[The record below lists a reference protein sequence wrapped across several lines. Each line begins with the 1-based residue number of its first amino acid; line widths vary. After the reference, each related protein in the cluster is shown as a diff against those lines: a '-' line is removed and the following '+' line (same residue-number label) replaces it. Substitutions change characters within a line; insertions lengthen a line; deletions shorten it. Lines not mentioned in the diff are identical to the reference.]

1 MSVINTMLRDLDQRR
16 AELRLAEGGLLQSP
30 ELQPLGLAGHAQTGP
45 RFAVRRLV
53 PWLLASAV
61 VLGLVYAWLTPS
73 AHPGEQQVRLDHA
86 AAPPENAQPTV
97 PVPAVTIAHAAAAP
111 PQHAQAAAPAKAEL
125 VSTSPDGASN
135 RASAGAAKPSATPM
149 ELGLRLNSQVNAPVS
164 KPAPVETHPAEPT
177 TTLASSKPVGPDSA
191 SATQAPKASSTAG
204 GAIPVTPVPA
214 AATLSP
220 TKHSAS
226 ASTAS
231 EPMPTQRQNQA
242 AHDAL
247 AQAQTLWV
255 SGAQEAAI
263 GTMQEL
269 LVTTERL
276 ATASPTDSNSQL
288 LINVVRELTR
298 MQMAMGRTAAAW
310 ELLSRL
316 EPALNSQPDL
326 WALRANA
333 AQRLGR
339 HQDSL
344 NAYTAALQARPNE
357 QRWLLGMAVSLA
369 ALGQTHDASTMTDK
383 ARQQGPIGKDIAA
396 YLRQAGVIVNE

>member
-16 AELRLAEGGLLQSP
+16 AEPRLAEGGLLQSP
-30 ELQPLGLAGHAQTGP
+30 ELQPLWLAGNQQTRP
-45 RFAVRRLV
+45 RFAVRRVVLC
-53 PWLLASAV
+53 LLASAV
-61 VLGLVYAWLTPS
+61 ALGLVYAWLTPS
-73 AHPGEQQVRLDHA
+73 ALPWVQQVRLDHA
-86 AAPPENAQPTV
+86 AAPPEDAQPTG
-97 PVPAVTIAHAAAAP
+97 PVPAVTVAEAAAAP
-111 PQHAQAAAPAKAEL
+111 SQDADAAAPARVEL

-135 RASAGAAKPSATPM
+135 GSSAAAAMPSALQM
-149 ELGLRLNSQVNAPVS
+149 ELGLRPNSQLNAPVS
-164 KPAPVETHPAEPT
+164 KPAPAATSPAEIKT
-177 TTLASSKPVGPDSA
+177 TSASSKPVGPVSA
-191 SATQAPKASSTAG
+191 STAQAPKASSTAG
-204 GAIPVTPVPA
+204 GAIPATPVPA
-214 AATLSP
+214 AATPSP
-220 TKHSAS
+220 NSHSAS
-226 ASTAS
+226 ASAAL
-231 EPMPTQRQNQA
+231 EPMSPQRQTQA
-242 AHDAL
+242 ARDAL

-269 LVTTERL
+269 LVTAERL
-276 ATASPTDSNSQL
+276 AAASPTDSNSQL
-288 LINVVRELTR
+288 LITVVRELTR

-316 EPALNSQPDL
+316 EPALNGQPDL

-369 ALGQTHDASTMTDK
+369 ALGQTLDASTMTDK
-383 ARQQGPIGKDIAA
+383 ARQQGPISRDIAA
-396 YLRQAGVIVNE
+396 YLRQAGVVVKE